1 MKSWIKYVAPAL
13 ATVLIGNAAFSQ
25 DKKEDSTSQS
35 ADKSQEIIIRK
46 KGDKKDKMTIVV
58 DGDNVTIN
66 GKPVDEF
73 KNDDVTI
80 FKRER
85 PLGMAAPR
93 VGRMDRFRPFDDIDG
108 PGHLAPP
115 ANKAFLG
122 IMTQKAENGVKVTEV
137 NKESGAEKA
146 GLKKD
151 DIITKVGKTTITTPQ
166 QLIEAVGTYKPNDK
180 VDITYKREGKENKTT
195 ATLGENKSAPF
206 SFNFNDKDFNF
217 NLPKDAMPPMENFN
231 FNWNSKPR

>member
-1 MKSWIKYVAPAL
+1 MFRRFDLLNISYTLKQSSMKWIKYLTAAL
-13 ATVLIGNAAFSQ
+13 AAAFVATAAFGQ
-25 DKKEDSTSQS
+25 DQKEQPSK
-35 ADKSQEIIIRK
+35 DKEEKTQEIVIRK

-122 IMTQKAENGVKVTEV
+122 IMTQKAENGVKVT
-137 NKESGAEKA
+137 
-146 GLKKD
+146 
-151 DIITKVGKTTITTPQ
+151 
-166 QLIEAVGTYKPNDK
+166 
-180 VDITYKREGKENKTT
+180 
-195 ATLGENKSAPF
+195 
-206 SFNFNDKDFNF
+206 
-217 NLPKDAMPPMENFN
+217 
-231 FNWNSKPR
+231 